1 MDSTHPSVTEGLLP
15 IVVGTVAAPIV
26 VLDRDARVHLF
37 NDAAERVSGY
47 SSSEVVDRRVWFL
60 LHADDRDRAETL
72 FGELVNGGRES
83 LVGEELAW
91 MTRDMERR
99 SMAWSTATIRGESEG
114 EIWVVCTGLDLTEL
128 HRLEDRTRDLLAED
142 ALRQAREDALQSSE
156 AKFSGIVEMASDAI
170 VSVNSRHRITLF
182 NRGAEAIFG
191 WTASEVL
198 GKPLTVLLPPSSRD
212 VHSEHIRGFGLS
224 GERSRS
230 MGQRQEISGLRK
242 DGEEFP
248 AEASIIKT
256 EVEGERYFTVV
267 LRDVSKQHRESCEQR
282 FLLEAGEA
290 LARSLD
296 LDETVMSLG
305 DAVVG
310 FLADYCI
317 IDLVSPEGRPE
328 RRLVAHGAGMD
339 PTPARVLE
347 DIRLERSRPHLIH
360 HVLQTGEPEL
370 IRTVTP
376 EHLAAIAQGEDH
388 LRVLESLNA
397 VSLMCVPLRARGRL
411 VGALLLVASD
421 GRRPYDKGDLEVARE
436 VADRAG
442 LAVDNAQLYQDA
454 RSAIQARDDI
464 LGVVSHDLGNPLQAI
479 FIGIEALERARARAG
494 EAEGPHAPRGGS
506 EYYLSAIRRSAE
518 LMQRLIHE
526 LLEVRRMEEGHLVL
540 EPQRR
545 ALQPLVIEAL
555 QLIEPLARV
564 KSVELI
570 NGIDGETSPVVTVD
584 GDRILQVLSNLVG
597 NAVKHT
603 PEGGE
608 VSIRA
613 SLHPDEVEISVQDT
627 GPGIPPEHLDQIFD
641 RFWRAETTGGKGIG
655 LGLAIAR
662 GIVLAHGGRVWAESE
677 LGRGSTFRFT
687 IPRSGESQT
696 GTDGS

>member
-1 MDSTHPSVTEGLLP
+1 MDSTHPPITEGLLP
-15 IVVGTVAAPIV
+15 VVLGTVAAPIV

-37 NDAAERVSGY
+37 NDAAEGVSGY
-47 SSSEVVDRRVWFL
+47 SRDEVVERHVWFL
-60 LHADDRDRAETL
+60 LHSDDRARAEAL
-72 FGELVNGGRES
+72 FGELINGGRES

-91 MTRDMERR
+91 MTRDRERR

-114 EIWVVCTGLDLTEL
+114 EVWVVCTGLDLTEL

-156 AKFSGIVEMASDAI
+156 AKFSSIVEMASDAI

-182 NRGAEAIFG
+182 NRGAEGIFG

-198 GKPLTVLLPPSSRD
+198 GQPLTILLPPGARD

-224 GERSRS
+224 GERSRT
-230 MGQRQEISGLRK
+230 MGQRKEISGLRK
-242 DGEEFP
+242 DGEQFP

-267 LRDVSKQHRESCEQR
+267 LRDVSKQHRESCAQR

-290 LARSLD
+290 LAGSLD
-296 LDETVMSLG
+296 LDETVTSLG
-305 DAVVG
+305 DTVVG

-317 IDLVSPEGRPE
+317 IDLVGPEGRPE
-328 RRLVAHGAGMD
+328 RHRVAHGPGMD
-339 PTPARVLE
+339 PAPARILE
-347 DIRLERSRPHLIH
+347 DIHLERSRPHLIY

-370 IRTVTP
+370 VRHVTP
-376 EHLAAIAQGEDH
+376 EHLATIAQGEAH
-388 LRVLESLNA
+388 LRALEGLNA

-411 VGALLLVASD
+411 VGALLLVASN
-421 GRRPYDKGDLEVARE
+421 GRRPYDADDLEVARE
-436 VADRAG
+436 VGDRAG

-454 RSAIQARDDI
+454 RSALHARDDV

-479 FIGIEALERARARAG
+479 FIGLEALERARGQAPG
-494 EAEGPHAPRGGS
+494 SNAPRGGS

-526 LLEVRRMEEGHLVL
+526 LLEVRRMEEGHLAL
-540 EPQRR
+540 EPRRR
-545 ALQPLVIEAL
+545 ALQPLVREAL

-564 KSVELI
+564 KSVELL
-570 NGIDGETSPVVTVD
+570 NEIDDETSPVVTVD

-603 PEGGE
+603 PEGGQ

-613 SLHPDEVEISVQDT
+613 SLQPDQVEISVQDT
-627 GPGIPPEHLDQIFD
+627 GPGIPPEHLDQIFE
-641 RFWRAETTGGKGIG
+641 RFWRAEKTGGKGIG

-662 GIVLAHGGRVWAESE
+662 GIVRAHGGRVWAESE
-677 LGRGSTFRFT
+677 VGRGSTFRFT
-687 IPRSGESQT
+687 IPRPDEPQT
-696 GTDGS
+696 GTNGS